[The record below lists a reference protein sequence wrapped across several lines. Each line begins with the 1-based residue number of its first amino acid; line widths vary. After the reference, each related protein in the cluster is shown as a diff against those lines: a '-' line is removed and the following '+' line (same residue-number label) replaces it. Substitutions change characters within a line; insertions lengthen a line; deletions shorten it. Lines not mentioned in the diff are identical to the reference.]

1 LFYMNPIWQAY
12 LQDHGAT
19 IEDDRVV
26 HHGNSCAELA
36 SAQSATVIAD
46 LSHLGLVQFSGE
58 DAQSFLQG
66 QLTCDVRQV
75 DFSSALYG
83 GYCNPKGR
91 MLASFL
97 LYHDNSGYLMQLPL
111 ELQPAIQKR
120 LSMYVLR
127 AKVKVTDRSE
137 ALVRIGVAGNNAGAL
152 IETVSSEIPTRDLGV
167 THGTGGVSI
176 IRLAQDRFELLLTV
190 GLAPEIWQCLSKD
203 AVAVGAPVW
212 DWLEIRAGIPRITAA
227 TQEQFVP
234 QMVNLEMIGG
244 VSFQKGCYPGQEIVA
259 RSKYLGKIKRRM
271 YLAHVEPQSDE
282 GAVRA
287 GDELFDVDMGE
298 QSSGMVVNAAAS
310 PEGGFDML
318 AVLQTSSVERGSIRW
333 GRMDGPTLGIMT
345 LPYSVPHF
353 ENQ

>member
-1 LFYMNPIWQAY
+1 MNPIWQAY

-19 IEDDRVV
+19 IEEGRVV
-26 HHGNSCAELA
+26 HYGNPCLELA
-36 SAQSATVIAD
+36 RVRSATVIAD
-46 LSHLGLVQFSGE
+46 LSHLGLIQFSGE

-66 QLTCDVRQV
+66 QLTCDVRQM
-75 DFSSALYG
+75 DFSSGLYG

-91 MLASFL
+91 MLTSFL
-97 LYHDNSGYLMQLPL
+97 LFHDKRGYLMQLPL

-127 AKVKVTDRSE
+127 AKVRVADRSE
-137 ALVRIGVAGNNAGAL
+137 ALVRIGLAGNKAEAL
-152 IETVSSEIPTRDLGV
+152 IAFVSSEIPARELGV
-167 THGTGGVSI
+167 THGPGGVSI
-176 IRLAQDRFELLLTV
+176 IRLAQDRFELLLPP
-190 GLAPEIWQCLSKD
+190 GLAPEIWQHLSED
-203 AVAVGAPVW
+203 AVAVGTPVW

-271 YLAHVEPQSDE
+271 YLAHVEPRSDE
-282 GAVRA
+282 RGVRA

-318 AVLQTSSVERGSIRW
+318 AVLQTGSVDSGSIRW
-333 GRMDGPTLGIMT
+333 GHTNGPPLGIMP
-345 LPYSVPHF
+345 LPYFVPHS